1 VIGMPLA
8 VMAMA
13 MACMADVQ
21 DLNAARATAARR
33 IVSAMAAHP
42 DMVAGPGRFDTVAMT
57 VGRGKFVI
65 KTGAEGVYAGILP
78 TLGLGVALKIADGA
92 KRAAEVAMAGVLQ
105 HLGVVDGP
113 AEAAMKNFLTAPV
126 LNAAGVRVGDIR
138 LKDGWAG

>member
-1 VIGMPLA
+1 MDDEALRYDLWIEEALRQVIY
-8 VMAMA
+8 
-13 MACMADVQ
+13 
-21 DLNAARATAARR
+21 RALELTAKE
-33 IVSAMAAHP
+33 
-42 DMVAGPGRFDTVAMT
+42 GLPGDHHFYIT
-57 VGRGKFVI
+57 F